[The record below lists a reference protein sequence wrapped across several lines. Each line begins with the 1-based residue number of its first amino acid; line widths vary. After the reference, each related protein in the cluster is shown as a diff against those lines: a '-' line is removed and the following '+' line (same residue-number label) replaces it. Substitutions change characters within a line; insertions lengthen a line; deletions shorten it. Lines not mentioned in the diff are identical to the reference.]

1 MTPTADTA
9 QHPEVSEISDL
20 TEGLLSPSRTAEVQ
34 QHLAQCD
41 LCSEVRDSLEEIRGL
56 LGTMPD
62 PEPMPE
68 DIAARID
75 AALAA
80 EAHPTPSTE
89 DEPVVV
95 SRETTTGEG
104 APSSRTATGSAPE
117 TGSAT
122 APDRPAGRSSAA
134 TGPGRRPARRRRR
147 TVVLGTAFGAAVIG
161 MSVFFLQSLSP
172 SGDASKSVTDGG
184 VSAADSSAPAYADG
198 TLEAQ
203 VRDLLGDETSQQSPG
218 VKKVPPEAD
227 TKSSSEALTPEAEPS
242 RSPMKA
248 PVVAVPPVCR
258 RPPAAPRRP
267 SPSTR
272 GRTGERTPISSSFR
286 TRATPHAFRPMSWPP
301 PAWTPPRSLP
311 VNCCSHAPTTA
322 PEGRP
327 RPPRRVRECISRR
340 IRWVGCESLTD
351 PVGS

>member
-1 MTPTADTA
+1 MTPTPDLA

-20 TEGLLSPSRTAEVQ
+20 TEGLLTPSRTAEVQ
-34 QHLAQCD
+34 QHIAECD
-41 LCSEVRDSLEEIRGL
+41 LCAEVRDSLDEVRGL

-80 EAHPTPSTE
+80 EALPTPSSE
-89 DEPVVV
+89 NEPVVV
-95 SRETTTGEG
+95 SRETTAEG
-104 APSSRTATGSAPE
+104 ATTNRTATGSASV
-117 TGSAT
+117 TGSTA

-134 TGPGRRPARRRRR
+134 AGPGRRPGRRRRR

-172 SGDASKSVTDGG
+172 SDDASKSVSDGG
-184 VSAADSSAPAYADG
+184 VSAADTSAPAYADG

-203 VRDLLGDETSQQSPG
+203 VRDLLGDEASQKSPG

-242 RSPMKA
+242 RSPMQA
-248 PVVAVPPVCR
+248 PVVAVPPCVQK
-258 RPPAAPRRP
+258 A
-267 SPSTR
+267 T
-272 GRTGERTPISSSFR
+272 GRTTPALALDEGTYRGTDAYLVVLPHTSDSSRVQAYVVAS
-286 TRATPHAFRPMSWPP
+286 SC
-301 PAWTPPRSLP
+301 
-311 VNCCSHAPTTA
+311 VDTA
-322 PEGRP
+322 PESSGQLLLTRSYNRP
-327 RPPRRVRECISRR
+327 
-340 IRWVGCESLTD
+340 
-351 PVGS
+351 

>member
-20 TEGLLSPSRTAEVQ
+20 TEGLLIPSRSAEVQ
-34 QHLAQCD
+34 QHLAECD
-41 LCSEVRDSLEEIRGL
+41 LCTEVRDSLEEIRGL

-62 PEPMPE
+62 PGPMPE

-80 EAHPTPSTE
+80 EARPTSSTE
-89 DEPVVV
+89 NEPVVF
-95 SRETTTGEG
+95 SRQTTTDEG
-104 APSSRTATGSAPE
+104 ATTNRTA

-147 TVVLGTAFGAAVIG
+147 TVVLGTAFGAAIIG
-161 MSVFFLQSLSP
+161 MSVFFLQALSP
-172 SGDASKSVTDGG
+172 SDGASKSVTDSG

-203 VRDLLGDETSQQSPG
+203 VRDLLGDKASQKSPG

-248 PVVAVPPVCR
+248 PVVAVPPCVQK
-258 RPPAAPRRP
+258 A
-267 SPSTR
+267 T
-272 GRTGERTPISSSFR
+272 GRTTPALALDEGTYRGTDAYLVVLPHTSDSSRVQAYVVAS
-286 TRATPHAFRPMSWPP
+286 SC
-301 PAWTPPRSLP
+301 
-311 VNCCSHAPTTA
+311 VGTA
-322 PEGRP
+322 PESSGQLLLTRSYNRP
-327 RPPRRVRECISRR
+327 
-340 IRWVGCESLTD
+340 
-351 PVGS
+351 

>member
-20 TEGLLSPSRTAEVQ
+20 TEGLLAPSRTAEVQ
-34 QHLAQCD
+34 QHLAACD
-41 LCSEVRDSLEEIRGL
+41 LCTEVRNSLEEIRGL

-104 APSSRTATGSAPE
+104 ATTGRTTAGSASPMP
-117 TGSAT
+117 GSTT
-122 APDRPAGRSSAA
+122 APDRPSGRSSAA
-134 TGPGRRPARRRRR
+134 TGPGRRPTRRRRR

-161 MSVFFLQSLSP
+161 MSVFFLQSVAP
-172 SGDASKSVTDGG
+172 SGDATKSATDSG
-184 VSAADSSAPAYADG
+184 VSAADGSAPAYADG

-203 VRDLLGDETSQQSPG
+203 VRDLLGDEASPESPG
-218 VKKVPPEAD
+218 AKKVEPEAD

-248 PVVAVPPVCR
+248 PAVAVPPCVQK
-258 RPPAAPRRP
+258 A
-267 SPSTR
+267 T
-272 GRTGERTPISSSFR
+272 GRTTPAIALEEGTYRGTDAYLVVLPHTSDSSRVQAYLVAS
-286 TRATPHAFRPMSWPP
+286 AC
-301 PAWTPPRSLP
+301 
-311 VNCCSHAPTTA
+311 VDTA
-322 PEGRP
+322 PESSGQLLLTRSYNRP
-327 RPPRRVRECISRR
+327 
-340 IRWVGCESLTD
+340 
-351 PVGS
+351 

>member
-20 TEGLLSPSRTAEVQ
+20 TEGLLTPSRTTEVQ
-34 QHLAQCD
+34 QHLAECD
-41 LCSEVRDSLEEIRGL
+41 LCAEVRDSLEEIRGL

-80 EAHPTPSTE
+80 EARPTPSTE
-89 DEPVVV
+89 NEPVVV

-104 APSSRTATGSAPE
+104 APSSRTATGSASV

-134 TGPGRRPARRRRR
+134 TGPGRRPGRRRRR

-203 VRDLLGDETSQQSPG
+203 VRDLLGDKASQQSPG

-248 PVVAVPPVCR
+248 PVVAVPPCVQK
-258 RPPAAPRRP
+258 A
-267 SPSTR
+267 T
-272 GRTGERTPISSSFR
+272 GRTTPALALDEGTYRGTDAYLVILPHTRDSSRVQAYVVAS
-286 TRATPHAFRPMSWPP
+286 SC
-301 PAWTPPRSLP
+301 
-311 VNCCSHAPTTA
+311 VDTA
-322 PEGRP
+322 PESPGQLLLTRSYNRP
-327 RPPRRVRECISRR
+327 
-340 IRWVGCESLTD
+340 
-351 PVGS
+351 

>member
-20 TEGLLSPSRTAEVQ
+20 TEGLLAPSRTAEVQ

-41 LCSEVRDSLEEIRGL
+41 LCSEIRDSLEEIRGL
-56 LGTMPD
+56 LGAMPD

-80 EAHPTPSTE
+80 EAGPTPSTE
-89 DEPVVV
+89 NEPVVV
-95 SRETTTGEG
+95 SRETRTGEG
-104 APSSRTATGSAPE
+104 ATRSRTATGSASV

-134 TGPGRRPARRRRR
+134 TGPGRRPGRRRRR
-147 TVVLGTAFGAAVIG
+147 TVVLGTAFGAAIIG

-172 SGDASKSVTDGG
+172 SDDASKSVSDGG

-203 VRDLLGDETSQQSPG
+203 VRDLLGDKASQQSPG

-248 PVVAVPPVCR
+248 PVVAVPSCVQK
-258 RPPAAPRRP
+258 A
-267 SPSTR
+267 T
-272 GRTGERTPISSSFR
+272 GRTTPALALEEGTYRGTDAYLVVLPHTSDSSRVQAYVVAS
-286 TRATPHAFRPMSWPP
+286 SC
-301 PAWTPPRSLP
+301 
-311 VNCCSHAPTTA
+311 VDTA
-322 PEGRP
+322 PESSGQLLLTRSYNRP
-327 RPPRRVRECISRR
+327 
-340 IRWVGCESLTD
+340 
-351 PVGS
+351 

>member
-1 MTPTADTA
+1 MTPTPDLA

-20 TEGLLSPSRTAEVQ
+20 TEGLLTPSRTAEVQ
-34 QHLAQCD
+34 QHIAECD
-41 LCSEVRDSLEEIRGL
+41 LCAEVRDSLEEVRGL

-80 EAHPTPSTE
+80 EALSTPSTE
-89 DEPVVV
+89 NEPVVV
-95 SRETTTGEG
+95 SRETTTAEG
-104 APSSRTATGSAPE
+104 ATTNRTATGSASV
-117 TGSAT
+117 TGSTA

-172 SGDASKSVTDGG
+172 SGDAAKSVTDGG

-203 VRDLLGDETSQQSPG
+203 VRDLLGDKASQQSPG

-248 PVVAVPPVCR
+248 PVVAVPPCVQK
-258 RPPAAPRRP
+258 A
-267 SPSTR
+267 T
-272 GRTGERTPISSSFR
+272 GRTTPALALDEGTYRGTDAYLVVLPHTSDSSRVQAYVVAS
-286 TRATPHAFRPMSWPP
+286 SC
-301 PAWTPPRSLP
+301 
-311 VNCCSHAPTTA
+311 VDTA
-322 PEGRP
+322 PESSGQLLLTRSYNRP
-327 RPPRRVRECISRR
+327 
-340 IRWVGCESLTD
+340 
-351 PVGS
+351 

>member
-1 MTPTADTA
+1 MTPTPDLA

-20 TEGLLSPSRTAEVQ
+20 TEGLLTPSRTAEVQ
-34 QHLAQCD
+34 QHIAECD
-41 LCSEVRDSLEEIRGL
+41 LCAEVRDSLEEVRGL

-75 AALAA
+75 AAVAA
-80 EAHPTPSTE
+80 EALRTPSTE
-89 DEPVVV
+89 NEPVVV
-95 SRETTTGEG
+95 SRETTTDEN
-104 APSSRTATGSAPE
+104 AMPNRTATGSASV
-117 TGSAT
+117 TGSTA

-172 SGDASKSVTDGG
+172 SGDAAKPVTDGG

-203 VRDLLGDETSQQSPG
+203 VRDLLGDKASQQSPG

-248 PVVAVPPVCR
+248 PVVAVPPCVQK
-258 RPPAAPRRP
+258 A
-267 SPSTR
+267 T
-272 GRTGERTPISSSFR
+272 GRTTPALALDEGTYRGTDAYLVVLPHTSDSSRVQAYVVAS
-286 TRATPHAFRPMSWPP
+286 SC
-301 PAWTPPRSLP
+301 
-311 VNCCSHAPTTA
+311 VDTA
-322 PEGRP
+322 PESSGQLLLTRSYNRP
-327 RPPRRVRECISRR
+327 
-340 IRWVGCESLTD
+340 
-351 PVGS
+351 